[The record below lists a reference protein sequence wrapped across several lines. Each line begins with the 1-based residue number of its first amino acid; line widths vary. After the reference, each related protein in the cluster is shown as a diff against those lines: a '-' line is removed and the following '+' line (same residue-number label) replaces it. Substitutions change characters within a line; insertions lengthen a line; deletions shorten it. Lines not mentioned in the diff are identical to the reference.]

1 MINDLNSEDI
11 IGACYEK
18 ELQNTN
24 QKELRIEKLIK
35 KKGNKLYFKWK
46 GYDNWI
52 YEKDIVKLI
61 CKKLVKIF
69 LNHMEETLTL
79 KLIYLII

>member
-35 KKGNKLYFKWK
+35 KKGNKLYFK
-46 GYDNWI
+46 
-52 YEKDIVKLI
+52 
-61 CKKLVKIF
+61 
-69 LNHMEETLTL
+69 
-79 KLIYLII
+79 